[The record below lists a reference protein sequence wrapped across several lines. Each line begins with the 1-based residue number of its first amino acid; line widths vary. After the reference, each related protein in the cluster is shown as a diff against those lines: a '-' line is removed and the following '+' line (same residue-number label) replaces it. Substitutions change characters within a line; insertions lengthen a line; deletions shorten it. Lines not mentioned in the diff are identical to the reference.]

1 MLLVLKVQILTPEEL
16 RGSTLLGSDAGESIF
31 EQNSEG
37 DEFGT
42 IMTGHVKVLYN
53 RRDVSNLI
61 KGQAFCDL
69 GLMTPGTR
77 FTCFTGTKVKILTQ
91 KAAGMNQIRG
101 ASFRAEVRTYVILIP
116 YQKFADHVKILGSK
130 FENAVRDYI
139 RQSFSIGRE
148 NWSQYGNAAK
158 SIEIYFLEFM
168 SRQSGLLGLFN
179 MVEIRNLANVSTY
192 RKLKQNEVLCKQGDL
207 ADSMYIVLSGLACVI
222 INGKNVAYIT
232 RGQELGELGLIANFS
247 NTRTATIHA
256 HFDFEV
262 AEIKYEDFFYF
273 FDMLQSKRAQKVADF
288 IASCALSK
296 YFSLSEWKKEAIGR
310 GEPHNVDPS
319 KETRRKSG
327 AIGSIGDFFRGGSFR
342 GKQSSHKK
350 DEDANLATL
359 TENNHAR
366 NETPGGVGELQI

>member
-1 MLLVLKVQILTPEEL
+1 
-16 RGSTLLGSDAGESIF
+16 
-31 EQNSEG
+31 
-37 DEFGT
+37 
-42 IMTGHVKVLYN
+42 MTGHVKVLYN

-69 GLMTPGTR
+69 GLMTPGTL
-77 FTCFTGTKVKILTQ
+77 FTCFTGTKVQILTQ

-310 GEPHNVDPS
+310 GEPEDVDHAKAPR
-319 KETRRKSG
+319 KKSG

-342 GKQSSHKK
+342 GNPSSHKK
-350 DEDANLATL
+350 DEDAKLAHL
-359 TENNHAR
+359 PENNHAR
-366 NETPGGVGELQI
+366 NETLGGVGQLQI